1 MYQTNPPLSPRE
13 TLPTMYD
20 LPSENQEESGLPDEF
35 HALQPEL
42 LRHTFCPS
50 NYSPN
55 EIFTGS
61 DLNLYYDSRHLQW
74 YKRPDWFGVL
84 GVSRLY
90 EESDLR
96 LSYVI
101 WQESV
106 DPFVVVELLSPG
118 TEQEDLGRN
127 VRAINKP
134 PTKWEVYE
142 RILRIPYYFVFNRYT
157 DELQA
162 FGLVTNS
169 YQPLTIEGRGIW
181 LEEAQLG
188 LGLWQGSY
196 AGIDRLWLRWYD
208 RDQNWI
214 LTPTEK
220 EKKLAEQ
227 EKFRTEQ
234 EKTRAEQEKLRA
246 DQEKVRAD
254 SAELELA
261 KLKEI
266 LLARG
271 IDINDF
277 VE

>member
-1 MYQTNPPLSPRE
+1 M
-13 TLPTMYD
+13 
-20 LPSENQEESGLPDEF
+20 
-35 HALQPEL
+35 
-42 LRHTFCPS
+42 
-50 NYSPN
+50 
-55 EIFTGS
+55 
-61 DLNLYYDSRHLQW
+61 
-74 YKRPDWFGVL
+74 
-84 GVSRLY
+84 
-90 EESDLR
+90 
-96 LSYVI
+96 
-101 WQESV
+101 
-106 DPFVVVELLSPG
+106 
-118 TEQEDLGRN
+118 
-127 VRAINKP
+127 
-134 PTKWEVYE
+134 
-142 RILRIPYYFVFNRYT
+142 FNRYT

-169 YQPLTIEGRGIW
+169 YQPLTIEGYGIW

-254 SAELELA
+254 SA
-261 KLKEI
+261 
-266 LLARG
+266 
-271 IDINDF
+271 
-277 VE
+277 